1 MTDQMLSAPEYASA
15 TLAPSPN
22 FGPRPDGQQA
32 HLLILHYTG
41 MPDDDQALSWLRNP
55 ASQVSC
61 HYYVHQDGQILQ
73 LVSEGDRA
81 WHAGVSSW
89 QGITDI
95 NSCSIGIE
103 IANPGHNYGYH
114 AFPDIQVEA
123 VKDLCQEIIRRH
135 NIRAEHVLAHSDIAP
150 DRKEDPGEL
159 FPWSYFAENG
169 IGHYSAPK
177 SLGDGRFFQL
187 GDAGEP
193 VAALQAMFQLYGY
206 GCPQSGHFCELTC
219 AVVRAFQRHFRPEL
233 VDGIADQSTI
243 ATLHELLM
251 ALQAPS

>member
-1 MTDQMLSAPEYASA
+1 MTAPTITVPDHASA

-22 FGPRPDGQQA
+22 FGSRPDGQSA
-32 HLLILHYTG
+32 DLLILHYTG
-41 MPDDDQALSWLRNP
+41 MPDDDQALSWLQNP

-61 HYYVHQDGQILQ
+61 HYFIHQDGRILQ
-73 LVSEGDRA
+73 LVSEGARA

-103 IANPGHNYGYH
+103 IANPGHDHGYH
-114 AFPDIQVEA
+114 AFCDVQVEA
-123 VKDLCQEIIRRH
+123 AKGLCQDIIRRH
-135 NIRAEHVLAHSDIAP
+135 SIRPEHVLAHSDIAP
-150 DRKEDPGEL
+150 ERKDDPGEL
-159 FPWSYFAENG
+159 FPWPYFAENG
-169 IGHYSAPK
+169 IGHFSAPK
-177 SLGDGRFFQL
+177 PLGDGRFFQL
-187 GDAGEP
+187 GDEGEP

-206 GCPQSGHFCELTC
+206 GCPQSGRFCALTG

-243 ATLHELLM
+243 ATLHELLI
-251 ALQAPS
+251 ALQARS